1 MVSDREAWVA
11 DKIRKFATFVLAAVA
26 TVMLLQVLF
35 RLAKGRFRLEDPQ
48 LWIFL
53 VLAVIGVVWIRAT
66 RRMPRIRS
74 GAQDPAAS
82 DE

>member
-1 MVSDREAWVA
+1 MVTEREAWVA

-66 RRMPRIRS
+66 RRMPRTRD
-74 GAQDPAAS
+74 GAQDPAGS